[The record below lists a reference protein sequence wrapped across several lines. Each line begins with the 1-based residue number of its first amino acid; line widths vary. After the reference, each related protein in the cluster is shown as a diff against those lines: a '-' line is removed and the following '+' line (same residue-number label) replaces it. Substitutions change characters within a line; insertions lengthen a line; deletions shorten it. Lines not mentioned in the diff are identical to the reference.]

1 MYNNSQNCKGLVY
14 VVKDGDTLY
23 KIAKEYDLKL
33 IDVLK
38 ANPYVNVYNLQAG
51 DELCLPTFPNSG
63 MNMHGNIKEEENDA
77 YVTQEGD
84 TLNDLLEY
92 FKTDY
97 TTLFEFNP
105 ALKDLPIQA
114 GTIVHAPKSR
124 M

>member
-63 MNMHGNIKEEENDA
+63 MNMQGTINREENDA

-97 TTLFEFNP
+97 ATLFEYNP
-105 ALKDLPIQA
+105 ALKDLPIQT
-114 GTIVHAPKSR
+114 GTIVHTPKNR